1 MAPSKQKKI
10 LLYNSLDLYKIVL
23 DIEKYPEFIPWC
35 EASRII
41 ENKNNIIIADLL
53 IRYKY
58 FNEKFRSFVK
68 YNKNDLKISVEY
80 TEGPLKTLFTNW
92 KFNEINKK
100 KTLVEFEID
109 FEFKFNPLQLLI
121 NNFYKVV
128 ENKMIQAFE
137 KRAYDI
143 LKKN

>member
-1 MAPSKQKKI
+1 MFLKI
-10 LLYNSLDLYKIVL
+10 NV
-23 DIEKYPEFIPWC
+23 
-35 EASRII
+35 R
-41 ENKNNIIIADLL
+41 NKSI
-53 IRYKY
+53 
-58 FNEKFRSFVK
+58 S
-68 YNKNDLKISVEY
+68 KNDLKISVEY

-109 FEFKFNPLQLLI
+109 FQFKFNPLQLLI

-143 LKKN
+143 LK

>member
-143 LKKN
+143 LK

>member
-92 KFNEINKK
+92 KFIS
-100 KTLVEFEID
+100 
-109 FEFKFNPLQLLI
+109 FKF
-121 NNFYKVV
+121 
-128 ENKMIQAFE
+128 
-137 KRAYDI
+137 
-143 LKKN
+143 

>member
-1 MAPSKQKKI
+1 MAPAKQKKI

-137 KRAYDI
+137 KRANDI
-143 LKKN
+143 LK

>member
-137 KRAYDI
+137 KRANDI
-143 LKKN
+143 LK

>member
-53 IRYKY
+53 IRYKH

-143 LKKN
+143 LK